1 MKIYTK
7 DFGEYF
13 RHHSARFFNIVTT
26 KCEEYSEEVCDY
38 EKVDEIIY
46 KHYDMMELSR
56 PHIHHYESIND
67 MYLMI
72 KEYNPETDEFILDMN
87 GNLFEWNGISKE
99 IRKLQEYH
107 WKLQNEIE
115 ILASELSENM
125 NFDAM
130 LKCIIDSTE
139 DKEVVKYSKY
149 FHYDINIDKSFIKGK
164 NLSLDQHSIFNF
176 SNRRTIMIDYF
187 FRMSGLYLKDEI
199 KDYLNEQDLFNK
211 SAYDIFGFS
220 KLCVVITK
228 QNKNRYVSPF
238 DVHKVTK
245 NEFLMEL
252 FRLVKENPL
261 QINSYYYEEE
271 DVWRFPFSLG
281 FVKMNYTN
289 SERTQCEIHF
299 EERSDGRFWKVVN
312 NVRGKVFVKQ
322 PNWTDYP
329 ILDYY
334 EITDNKILKN
344 LYLDLFHI
352 SKIRHDYINFELKGK
367 YKIFNNKFSK

>member
-13 RHHSARFFNIVTT
+13 RHHSARFFNIVTK
-26 KCEEYSEEVCDY
+26 KCEEYSEELCDY
-38 EKVDEIIY
+38 EKVDEVIY
-46 KHYDMMELSR
+46 KYYDMMELSR
-56 PHIHHYESIND
+56 PHIHHYDSIND
-67 MYLMI
+67 LYLMI
-72 KEYNPETDEFILDMN
+72 KEYNPETDEFIFDMD

-115 ILASELSENM
+115 IEASELSTNM

-130 LKCIIDSTE
+130 LTCIIDSTE

-164 NLSLDQHSIFNF
+164 KMSLDQHSIFNF
-176 SNRRTIMIDYF
+176 SNRRLIMIDYF
-187 FRMSGLYLKDEI
+187 FRMSGLHLEDEI

-211 SAYDIFGFS
+211 SVYDIFGFS

-238 DVHKVTK
+238 DVHKLSK

-281 FVKMNYTN
+281 FVKMNYIN

-299 EERSDGRFWKVVN
+299 EERSDGSFRKVVN

-344 LYLDLFHI
+344 IYLDLFHI
-352 SKIRHDYINFELKGK
+352 SKIRHDYTNFELKGK